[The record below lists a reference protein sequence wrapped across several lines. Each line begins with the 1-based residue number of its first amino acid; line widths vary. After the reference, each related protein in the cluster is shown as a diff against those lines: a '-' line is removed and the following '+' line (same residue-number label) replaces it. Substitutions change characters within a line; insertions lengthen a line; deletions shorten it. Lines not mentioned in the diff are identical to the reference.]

1 MQPSGPLLSLI
12 LVVEDD
18 AIVRSMEGDA
28 LEEEGFEVLEAP
40 PPMTQ

>member
-1 MQPSGPLLSLI
+1 LLSLI